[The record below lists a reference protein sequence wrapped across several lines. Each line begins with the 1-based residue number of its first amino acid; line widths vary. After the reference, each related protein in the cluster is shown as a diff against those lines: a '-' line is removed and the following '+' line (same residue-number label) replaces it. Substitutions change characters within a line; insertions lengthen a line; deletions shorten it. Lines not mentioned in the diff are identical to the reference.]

1 MARLLPTIVVV
12 ALLAGTAAA
21 FAVTEG
27 LKLQKSPIL
36 DTRVD
41 KLFSPRVGAARI
53 AFRLRK
59 ADRVTVSIEDSDGD
73 IVRTLLHRRF
83 NAGFLNT
90 AWNGRDEAG
99 RVVPDGTYKPRVHLA
114 DQHRTIVLPNPIRLD
129 SVDPRVTALA
139 VSPRVFSPDGDYRRD
154 YLTIRYRLSEPA
166 RALLFVDRR
175 FRTKVKFFRKQFGFT
190 WNPSGLHLRPGRH
203 RLTLAAQDRAG
214 NQAALSAPAFVWV
227 RYLELG
233 RHVIRARAGRRFA
246 VRVLTDV
253 GRVRW
258 RIGPRVGRVGGKR
271 LVLLAGE
278 PGRYTLVVFARGHR
292 DRALLLVTQ

>member
-1 MARLLPTIVVV
+1 LARLLPTIVVV

-27 LKLQKSPIL
+27 LKLEKSPIL

-41 KLFSPRVGAARI
+41 KLFSPRVGEARI

-59 ADRVTVSIEDSDGD
+59 ADRVAVAIEDSDGK

-129 SVDPRVTALA
+129 SVDPRVTSLV
-139 VSPRVFSPDGDYRRD
+139 VSPRFFSPDGDYRRD

-190 WNPSGLHLRPGRH
+190 WNPSSLHLRPGAH
-203 RLTLAAQDRAG
+203 QVTVAAQDRAG
-214 NQAALSAPAFVWV
+214 NQAAPSAPALVRV

-233 RHVIRARAGRRFA
+233 RHVIRARAGQRFG
-246 VRVLTDV
+246 VRVLTDA
-253 GRVRW
+253 GNLRW
-258 RIGPRVGRVGGKR
+258 RIGPRVGRVRGKR

-278 PGRYTLVVFARGHR
+278 PGRYTLVVFGRGHR
-292 DRALLLVTQ
+292 DTALLLVRR